1 MTLTV
6 LLFGALRDE
15 LGESLVADAPAG
27 VTVDALFE
35 LLAARHAA
43 LRPWKGRAGVAVNE
57 EWAEGERVVEA
68 GDVVAL
74 LPPVAGG

>member
-1 MTLTV
+1 MLLTV

-15 LGESLVADAPAG
+15 LGESLVVEAPGG
-27 VTVDALFE
+27 VTVDALFD
-35 LLAARHAA
+35 LLAARHPA
-43 LRPWKGRAGVAVNE
+43 LRPWKGRAGIAVNE
-57 EWAEGERVVEA
+57 EWADGARVVEA